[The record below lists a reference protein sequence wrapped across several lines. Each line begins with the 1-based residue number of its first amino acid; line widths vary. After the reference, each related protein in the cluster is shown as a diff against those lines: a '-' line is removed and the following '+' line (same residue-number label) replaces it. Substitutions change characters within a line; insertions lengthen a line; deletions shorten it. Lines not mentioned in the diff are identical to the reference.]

1 MDTFIERNYKKEYQ
15 NYHSSDEQKKRRA
28 GRNKARR
35 SLKDNKGIVGKDV
48 HHKDN
53 NPLNNDKKNLSI
65 VTQKYNRTEP
75 RLRDEEREP
84 QDKDIKDKKGTQ
96 PAKYFKG
103 LKKTT
108 KSKRDAHF
116 KKGASKS
123 DSDSSAYKDAPGDK
137 KARKQ
142 PMKKSKYTKDYH
154 KMYGEVMAYEVR
166 AFHDFGANS
175 PAANNKIRDIANK
188 AKDYNDAMNQ
198 ITNHAKGTSGASK
211 KFAQAIG
218 AGKFTD
224 WSPDKDIEQEVKDFI
239 KQRDRVKKLGPRA
252 NDPDANLFVQIKG
265 AADLRTGSDIKLD
278 DGKKLKLT
286 QKNAKLIVMA
296 MDRVKPQMKKQL
308 LTLLGKNKQSH
319 MRALSAI
326 KRSIT

>member
-1 MDTFIERNYKKEYQ
+1 MKTFIERDYKKERE
-15 NYHSSDEQKKRRA
+15 NYLGTPEQKKRNAARK
-28 GRNKARR
+28 RARR
-35 SLKDNKGIVGKDV
+35 VLEKEGKVKPFDGKDV

-53 NPLNNDKKNLSI
+53 NPENNDPKNLKAVDRSW
-65 VTQKYNRTEP
+65 NRTEP
-75 RLRDEEREP
+75 RLR
-84 QDKDIKDKKGTQ
+84 
-96 PAKYFKG
+96 
-103 LKKTT
+103 
-108 KSKRDAHF
+108 KSKTVSELMQTEA
-116 KKGASKS
+116 
-123 DSDSSAYKDAPGDK
+123 
-137 KARKQ
+137 
-142 PMKKSKYTKDYH
+142 
-154 KMYGEVMAYEVR
+154 R
-166 AFHDFGANS
+166 AFHDFGASS

-188 AKDYNDAMNQ
+188 AKDYNDAINK
-198 ITNHAKGTSGASK
+198 IINHARGTSGASK

-286 QKNAKLIVMA
+286 QKNAKLIVIA

-326 KRSIT
+326 KRSMS